1 MLAQFPEPEAH
12 DKVLDNNPDQGQ
24 EPTAKLDPHT
34 KPSPAIKTGADR
46 WGGGEECSHH
56 CVIPTPCGSTDH
68 VSLVTRGL

>member
-46 WGGGEECSHH
+46 RGSVGGGGG
-56 CVIPTPCGSTDH
+56 GSALTT
-68 VSLVTRGL
+68 VSSLLPVAVQTMSP